1 MAIVLPVT
9 GSLNWDVTLDAA
21 LNSLQTQVNALGGGG
36 PPSGAAGGDLSAT
49 YPNPTVARIN
59 GTSVPSTPSA
69 GQVIVA
75 TSGSAATWQTPP
87 ASPPNGAAG
96 GDLSSTYPN
105 PTVAKVNGT
114 SVPATPTAGQVIVAT
129 SGTAATWQS
138 PPSSPPNGSASG
150 DLSGSYPGPT
160 VAKVNG
166 TTVPA
171 TPTAGQALIATSG
184 TASTWQ
190 SPSNDLGGTFSAPTV
205 VSTHLSAPLPVL
217 QGGTGSTTQNFVDL
231 TTTQA
236 SIGGVK
242 TFTAATNF
250 FSAALTGATAGT
262 SELTSKVTGDANNRF
277 NMTADGGHNWGP
289 GTAVTDTNLYRGGV
303 GMVQTDFQFEV
314 NAALSTSTAY
324 GVQVAGDTFDR
335 HRVTAD
341 GNTTIGPGNASR
353 DVTFGRTAA
362 NQLGLTTTDLA
373 IVSAGRGLKIAEGSN
388 AKMGVATLSGGT
400 VTVATTA
407 VNANSRIFLTA
418 QSSGAAPGALRVST
432 ITAGTSFVITSSSG
446 TDTSIA
452 AWLIVDHT

>member
-1 MAIVLPVT
+1 MAVVLPVK
-9 GSLNWDVTLDAA
+9 GSLNWDITLNAALAYLDA
-21 LNSLQTQVNALGGGG
+21 NSTFTG
-36 PPSGAAGGDLSAT
+36 STAGGDLTGT
-49 YPNPTVARIN
+49 YPNPTVAKISGVAVT
-59 GTSVPSTPSA
+59 GTPTN
-69 GQVIVA
+69 GQVIIA
-75 TSGSAATWQTPP
+75 SSGTAAAWGAAPGGAPT
-87 ASPPNGAAG
+87 GAAG

-105 PTVAKVNGT
+105 PTVAKINGT
-114 SVPATPTAGQVIVAT
+114 SVPATPTSGQVIVAT

-150 DLSGSYPGPT
+150 DLSGTYPGPT

-171 TPTAGQALIATSG
+171 TPTSGQALIATGG
-184 TASTWQ
+184 TSATWQ
-190 SPSNDLGGTFSAPTV
+190 SPGGDLSGTFPSPTV
-205 VSTHLSAPLPVL
+205 VTTHLSAPLPVL

-289 GTAVTDTNLYRGGV
+289 GTTGTDTNLYRGGV

-341 GNTTIGPGNASR
+341 GTTTIGPGSGAR

-373 IVSAGRGLKIAEGSN
+373 IVTAGRGVKIAEGSN
-388 AKMGVATLSGGT
+388 AKMGTATLNGT
-400 VTVATTA
+400 TNVVVSTTA
-407 VNANSRIFLTA
+407 VNANSRIFLTTQA
-418 QSSGAAPGALRVST
+418 ASATYGAPVVVS
-432 ITAGTSFVITSSSG
+432 ITAGTSFTIKSTLAG
-446 TDTSIA
+446 DTSTV